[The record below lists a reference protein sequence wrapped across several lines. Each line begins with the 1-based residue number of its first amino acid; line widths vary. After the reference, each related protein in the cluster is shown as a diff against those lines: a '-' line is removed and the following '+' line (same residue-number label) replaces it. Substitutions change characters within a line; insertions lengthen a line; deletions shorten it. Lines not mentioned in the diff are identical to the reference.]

1 MDKIKRI
8 NLNEDGTAW
17 IKTGAKVLPKTKFVL
32 DKFYRHK
39 YIIAATSHLADSAED
54 ARSEIYRAINKTGKN
69 ACEEVFDRI
78 IYATESETKRK
89 AVETS
94 KEYILSY

>member
-8 NLNEDGTAW
+8 NLNGDGAVW

-32 DKFYRHK
+32 DKFHMHK
-39 YIIAATSHLADSAED
+39 YTIAATSHLADSAEH
-54 ARSEIYRAINKTGKN
+54 ARSEIYRAIHKTGKK

-78 IYATESETKRK
+78 IYATESKTKRK

-94 KEYILSY
+94 K